1 MKEIKAFIRTEKL
14 NKVAEQLKK
23 NKFCCFTVFE
33 GEGVGNYADPET
45 EFPSL
50 KFPYLHN
57 KVIKIEI
64 VCNKEKVNDIIK
76 IIKTFAHTG
85 ESGDGLIY
93 VSNVE
98 QKIKIKTSL

>member
-14 NKVAEQLKK
+14 INVAKNLKK
-23 NKFCCFTVFE
+23 EKFFRFTVFE

-50 KFPYLHN
+50 KFPFLHN
-57 KVIKIEI
+57 KVVKIEI
-64 VCNKEKVNDIIK
+64 VCEKEKVNNIIK
-76 IIKTFAHTG
+76 IIRTFAHTG
-85 ESGDGLIY
+85 ESGDGIIY
-93 VSNVE
+93 ISNVE

>member
-33 GEGVGNYADPET
+33 GEGVGNYADPLT
-45 EFPSL
+45 EYPSL
-50 KFPYLHN
+50 KFPYLHT
-57 KVIKIEI
+57 KVIKLEI
-64 VCNKEKVNDIIK
+64 VCSKENVDSILT

-85 ESGDGLIY
+85 QSGDGIIY
-93 VSNVE
+93 VMDVE
-98 QKIKIKTSL
+98 QKIKIKHAL